1 MTGSS
6 HRSVGFLPV
15 VVAALG
21 VSLLGYGVLVVGASP
36 LAGVWLGGSG
46 LFLLLSGVVA
56 TPWAADR
63 FGLTPAQ
70 QRTTALV
77 FGVGGAALLL
87 LFVVVNVASFGS
99 GESIGD

>member
-1 MTGSS
+1 MTRSS
-6 HRSVGFLPV
+6 QQSIGFLPV

-21 VSLLGYGVLVVGASP
+21 VSLLGYGVPVVGASP

-56 TPWAADR
+56 TPWAAGR
-63 FGLTPAQ
+63 FDLTPAQ

-77 FGVGGAALLL
+77 FGVGGAVLLA
-87 LFVVVNVASFGS
+87 LFVAVNVASFES
-99 GESIGD
+99 GESIGS